1 MNFSEFENIV
11 SHERLQRYLIA
22 CNGNKQKALTLYR
35 YNLQLSEALY
45 SVINCFEVALR
56 NAINK
61 KLCANLGPEWL
72 RDSVMDNGIFD
83 IPILHKTQGIIKDKY
98 LKLRQCTNYTHSK
111 LLAEMNFGI
120 WKYMFSP
127 IQYRQ
132 TGRNLLTIFPNKPK
146 SNRTNQYNQSYIFNE
161 IDKISSLRNRIAHH
175 EPVCFERGSDV
186 YNTSYALMMYNK
198 MLTLFQWMDIDSHKY
213 LYGIDH
219 VKRICA
225 KIEGLREK

>member
-1 MNFSEFENIV
+1 MNFSDFEGIV

-45 SVINCFEVALR
+45 SVVSCFEIALR
-56 NAINK
+56 NAIDK
-61 KLCANLGPEWL
+61 KLNEQLGSDWL
-72 RDSVMDNGIFD
+72 RDSVLNDGVFT
-83 IPILHKTQGIIKDKY
+83 IPILEKTRSIIRTAYYNLVHKSDY
-98 LKLRQCTNYTHSK
+98 SHSK
-111 LLAEMNFGI
+111 LLAEMEFGI
-120 WKYMFSP
+120 WKYMYSP
-127 IQYRQ
+127 IQYMQ
-132 TGRNLLTIFPNKPK
+132 TGQVLLHIFPNKPR
-146 SNRTNQYNQSYIFNE
+146 SSRTMQYNHSYIFKE
-161 IDKISSLRNRIAHH
+161 LDKVNSLRNRIAHH